1 MHGTMLTNLIM
12 RGVIKGRGVGGRAFH
27 LGALTLA
34 PWHCPLLQLET
45 LTSAYTH
52 TRTHK
57 RVRTALSFI
66 EKSPFLTL
74 PPTNWLARLAAA
86 AFFF

>member
-34 PWHCPLLQLET
+34 PWRCPLLQPET

-52 TRTHK
+52 THTQTCTYSAVLYREEPISHSAADK
-57 RVRTALSFI
+57 
-66 EKSPFLTL
+66 
-74 PPTNWLARLAAA
+74 LARAISCGR
-86 AFFF
+86 FF